1 MKIKMALSLFLLAI
15 IQNSFA
21 AECSYDFNVNTYPVV
36 SGKQY
41 KFTTLSSNEAK
52 EYGALRTLDGNVN
65 DQYVYKFLPENGVYG
80 VEVKTEVLPY
90 DLPDNEA
97 VSQIYVLPLKSSN
110 TDYQIFIH
118 FGNNSF
124 SPTIRKLL
132 VVHITKKTSGSDI
145 ILFSHFYSYDS
156 QKNQK
161 IGLYLNQNTNQI
173 GLIINGI
180 NQGYVA
186 NINDKLNQIGFFMSG
201 GFPPFAANSSNLGKV
216 LSQEYIFD
224 RSQLSSGFPAG
235 TKDICGNSL

>member
-36 SGKQY
+36 SGKKY

-52 EYGALRTLDGNVN
+52 EYGALRTLDGGLNN
-65 DQYVYKFLPENGVYG
+65 NFIYKGLPESGIYSFELKS
-80 VEVKTEVLPY
+80 EVIPY
-90 DLPDNEA
+90 DLPDNES
-97 VSQIYVLPLKSSN
+97 VLLIYSILLKSNYS
-110 TDYQIFIH
+110 DYRIIVYYP
-118 FGNNSF
+118 NNSF
-124 SPTIRKLL
+124 HENNKRKLIVNMVKTVNHVDS
-132 VVHITKKTSGSDI
+132 VVFNGS
-145 ILFSHFYSYDS
+145 YQYDRL
-156 QKNQK
+156 NQK
-161 IGLYLNQNTNQI
+161 LGFYFNQNTNQI

>member
-52 EYGALRTLDGNVN
+52 EYGALRTLDGGLNN
-65 DQYVYKFLPENGVYG
+65 NFIYKGLPESGIYSFELKS
-80 VEVKTEVLPY
+80 EVISY

-97 VSQIYVLPLKSSN
+97 VLLIYSILLKSNDS
-110 TDYQIFIH
+110 DYRIMVYYP
-118 FGNNSF
+118 NNSF
-124 SPTIRKLL
+124 YEDHKRTLIINMIKITNDVYSTIFKRSYQY
-132 VVHITKKTSGSDI
+132 SG
-145 ILFSHFYSYDS
+145 L
-156 QKNQK
+156 NQK
-161 IGLYLNQNTNQI
+161 LGFYFNQNTNQI

-216 LSQEYIFD
+216 LSQEFIFD
-224 RSQLSSGFPAG
+224 HSQLSSGYPVG
-235 TKDICGNSL
+235 TKDICGNPL